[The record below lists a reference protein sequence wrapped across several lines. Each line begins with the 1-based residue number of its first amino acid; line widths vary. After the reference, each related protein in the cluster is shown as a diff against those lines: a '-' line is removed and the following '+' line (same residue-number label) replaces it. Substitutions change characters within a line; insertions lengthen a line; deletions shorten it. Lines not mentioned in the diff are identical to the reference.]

1 MTEENLKKL
10 SLDELQKLLSV
21 SQRNLE
27 TARLYNQGTDIVQH
41 NKNQLEKVQKAIA
54 AKRENP
60 PGHLNK

>member
-10 SLDELQKLLSV
+10 SFDELQKLLTV

-41 NKNQLEKVQKAIA
+41 NKNQLEKIQKVIVS
-54 AKRENP
+54 KREDP